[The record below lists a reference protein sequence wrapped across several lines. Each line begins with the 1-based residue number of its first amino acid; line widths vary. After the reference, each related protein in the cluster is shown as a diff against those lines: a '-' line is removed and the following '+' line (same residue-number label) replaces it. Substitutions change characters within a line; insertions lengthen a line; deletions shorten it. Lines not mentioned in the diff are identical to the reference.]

1 MVAAD
6 TGLTKRVYA
15 PRDSWRA
22 LLCSLLLFA
31 ASLFVSFGTALG
43 QTSEPPRVT
52 PSADA
57 PGEAGIP
64 VTDPLVIAKCGACH
78 ANDGHGNIERIST
91 ARTTPEGWQDVLRR
105 MVLVKGMSLTP
116 PEARAI
122 VKYLSTR
129 QGLTPEEARPVMY
142 DAERRIHD
150 ETDIQNQNLVDACT
164 KCHAFARALSWRRT
178 AGDWKQFL
186 EGHAE
191 RYKIPPH
198 EGALA
203 FFARAAPL
211 ITPEWTAWSNRTRTQ
226 NLAGRWL
233 VTATVNRRRSYFG
246 EMAIEAVGA
255 GDEFKTHVKLRSV
268 RDDSVLIRE
277 GRSAVYDGYAWRG
290 RSKGDVAASP
300 APDDP
305 ASEVREVMWFAPDQS
320 KTEGRAEGRWFW
332 GQYQEFGF
340 DVELQRAMPDVPT
353 LLGIDRVSLKTGSQ
367 GNRVRLIGDNFPGEI
382 IPADVNLGP
391 GVTVRRIDSHSATE
405 IAVEVDVAAGALP
418 GRRDVAFRQSAIKGA
433 LAIYDRI
440 DFIKAIPES
449 TLAAFGG
456 SGQPRG
462 YQQFEAIG
470 YQRGPDGKRHTADD
484 LELGPVDVTWSLE
497 IFYAT
502 ADTKTE
508 VVGNVS
514 PTGFFTPA
522 AESPKNN
529 FDVWVIAQA
538 REEKD
543 VDGKPLVGKA
553 YLVVT
558 VPFYTFNGRRYVRD
572 LERWVDDGPART
584 GQ

>member
-1 MVAAD
+1 VATPEPA
-6 TGLTKRVYA
+6 LPKNA
-15 PRDSWRA
+15 PAWRDSRGP
-22 LLCSLLLFA
+22 LLCSLLFA
-31 ASLFVSFGTALG
+31 VFLSASFGTTLG
-43 QTSEPPRVT
+43 QTLEQTLGQPRQTAAAAV
-52 PSADA
+52 PD
-57 PGEAGIP
+57 EAGIP
-64 VTDPLVIAKCGACH
+64 ITDPLVIAKCGACH
-78 ANDGHGNIERIST
+78 ASDGHGNIERIST

-116 PEARAI
+116 PEARTI
-122 VKYLSTR
+122 VKYLSTHL
-129 QGLTPEEARPVMY
+129 GLAPEEAKPVMY

-150 ETDIQNQNLVDACT
+150 ESDVANQKLVDACT
-164 KCHAFARALSWRRT
+164 KCHTFARALSWRRT
-178 AGDWKQFL
+178 AGEWKQFL

-198 EGALA
+198 EGAVA

-233 VTATVNRRRSYFG
+233 VTATVNGRDKYYG
-246 EMAIEAVGA
+246 EMVIEAA
-255 GDEFKTHVKLRSV
+255 GTDDEFKTRVNLRSV
-268 RDDSVLIRE
+268 KDGSALIRE
-277 GRSAVYDGYAWRG
+277 GRSALYDGYAWRG
-290 RSKGDVAASP
+290 RSKGGVSASP

-305 ASEVREVMWFAPDQS
+305 ASEVREVMWFASDQS
-320 KTEGRAEGRWFW
+320 KAEGRWFW

-340 DVELQRAMPDVPT
+340 DVRLQRAVPGDPR
-353 LLGIDRVSLKTGSQ
+353 LLGIDRTALKTGSQ
-367 GNRVRLIGDNFPGEI
+367 GDRLRLIGDNFPGEVT
-382 IPADVNLGP
+382 PADVNLGP
-391 GVTVRRIDSHSATE
+391 GVTVRRIISHSATE
-405 IAVEVDVAAGALP
+405 IALEVDVSAGALS
-418 GRRDVAFRQSAIKGA
+418 GRRDVAFRHSAIEGA

-440 DFIKAIPES
+440 DYIKATPES

-456 SGQPRG
+456 PGQPRG

-470 YQRGPDGKRHTADD
+470 YQRGPDGKRHTPDD
-484 LELGPVDVTWSLE
+484 VQLGPVDVTWSIE

-502 ADTKTE
+502 ADTKTDM
-508 VVGNVS
+508 VGNVS
-514 PTGFFTPA
+514 STGFFTPA

-538 REEKD
+538 IGEKD
-543 VDGKPLVGKA
+543 ADGKPLVGKA

-572 LERWVDDGPART
+572 LERWVDDGPVRA

>member
-1 MVAAD
+1 VVAPYRA
-6 TGLTKRVYA
+6 LAKNVPA
-15 PRDSWRA
+15 SRDSRGF
-22 LLCSLLLFA
+22 LLCSLSLAAFLSASFA
-31 ASLFVSFGTALG
+31 TTRG
-43 QTSEPPRVT
+43 QTLEQPRR
-52 PSADA
+52 A
-57 PGEAGIP
+57 PAAEAPDEAGIP

-116 PEARAI
+116 PEARTI
-122 VKYLSTR
+122 VKYLSTHL
-129 QGLTPEEARPVMY
+129 GLAPDEARPVMY

-150 ETDIQNQNLVDACT
+150 ESDVANEELVDACT
-164 KCHAFARALSWRRT
+164 KCHTFARALSWRRT

-198 EGALA
+198 EGAVA

-211 ITPEWTAWSNRTRTQ
+211 ITPGWTGWSNRTRAQ
-226 NLAGRWL
+226 NLVGRWL
-233 VTATVNRRRSYFG
+233 VTATLNGRGKYYG
-246 EMAIEAVGA
+246 EMVIEAAGA
-255 GDEFKTHVKLRSV
+255 GTDDEFKTRVNLRSAK
-268 RDDSVLIRE
+268 DGSALMRE
-277 GRSAVYDGYAWRG
+277 GRSALYDGYAWRG
-290 RSKGDVAASP
+290 RSKGGVSASA

-305 ASEVREVMWFAPDQS
+305 ASEVREVMCFAADQS
-320 KTEGRAEGRWFW
+320 RAEGRWFW

-340 DVELQRAMPDVPT
+340 DVKLQRAVPDDAR
-353 LLGIDRVSLKTGSQ
+353 LLVIDGTALKTGSQ
-367 GNRVRLIGDNFPGEI
+367 GQRIRLIGDNFPGEV
-382 IPADVNLGP
+382 IPADVNFGP
-391 GVTVRRIDSHSATE
+391 DVTVRRIISHSATE
-405 IAVEVDVAAGALP
+405 IAVEVDVSAGAQS
-418 GRRDVAFRQSAIKGA
+418 GRRDVAFRHSSIEGA

-440 DFIKAIPES
+440 DYIKATPES

-456 SGQPRG
+456 PGWPRG

-484 LELGPVDVTWSLE
+484 VQLGPVDVTWSIE
-497 IFYAT
+497 VFYAP
-502 ADTKTE
+502 ADTKTDT
-508 VVGNVS
+508 VGNVS
-514 PTGFFTPA
+514 TTGFFTPA
-522 AESPKNN
+522 AESPKSN

-543 VDGKPLVGKA
+543 ADGKPLVGKA

-572 LERWVDDGPART
+572 LERWVDDGPARA